1 MVTVHDGVATLTEL
15 GENLLA
21 WRGVSSETA
30 HAFLGRAAKFGD
42 AFKIRRE
49 LFELAGLTR
58 TITWTGTGEQK
69 QRLAEVRADV
79 LAALTD
85 AKKALHRVLGES

>member
-1 MVTVHDGVATLTEL
+1 LPGCADG
-15 GENLLA
+15 
-21 WRGVSSETA
+21 R
-30 HAFLGRAAKFGD
+30 
-42 AFKIRRE
+42 
-49 LFELAGLTR
+49 TR
-58 TITWTGTGEQK
+58 TGEQK